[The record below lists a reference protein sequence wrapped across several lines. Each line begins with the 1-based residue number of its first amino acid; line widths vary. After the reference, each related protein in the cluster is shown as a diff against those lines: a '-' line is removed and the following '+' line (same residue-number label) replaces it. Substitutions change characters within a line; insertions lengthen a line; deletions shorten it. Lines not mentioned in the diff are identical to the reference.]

1 LIWRNRKKISQIKT
15 NYQRLLLLT
24 VLPLILC
31 QKGVDDDCIILLTAF
46 ILPGNNNKHLADH
59 CMEPAFRDFLRALLQ
74 PSTAVAAAGVE
85 GLF

>member
-1 LIWRNRKKISQIKT
+1 
-15 NYQRLLLLT
+15 
-24 VLPLILC
+24 
-31 QKGVDDDCIILLTAF
+31 LLTAF

-59 CMEPAFRDFLRALLQ
+59 CIEPAFRDFLRALLQ